1 MRENE
6 KPTLLTRR
14 HILASGVAMA
24 GTIPFLPITRVA
36 AAPEPGTA
44 KLRLTA
50 GTRTL
55 VVNGK
60 PARVF
65 SLIGPNGKPG
75 ITFSPGERF
84 HVDLANRAGTPTI
97 IHWHGQ
103 LPPWTQDGFPWPQTP
118 PIPAGDTQSY
128 DYAPIPGTFWM
139 HSHQGMQEQSLMT
152 APLIVHSIEDMRADR
167 QEVVLMLH
175 DFSFHTPEELLA
187 GLTKSNGSQSA
198 MPKSGTG
205 NSMDMSSGSMG
216 AMNMGSGMAMDLND
230 IDYDAF
236 LANDRTLADPEV
248 IRTEPGGRV
257 RLRLIN
263 AASATE
269 FWIDLGALTGTVVAA
284 DGHPVRPVRGTRL
297 PLAIA
302 QRLDVLI
309 DLPGNG
315 AYPIFAQV
323 EGKQARTGIVLA
335 ASGAPVSRL
344 AAEAAE
350 NAPPVDL
357 SLERRLEAVTS
368 LAPRAPDVTHRVILA
383 GAMAPYAWSLNN
395 EYWPN
400 VTPLMITRGQR
411 VAIEMLNHTMM
422 AHPMHLHGHAFQVV
436 AINGARL
443 AGAMRDT
450 VLVPPMSSVTIA
462 FDADN
467 QRVAIEMLNHTMMAH
482 PMHLHGHAFQVVA
495 IDGSPLAG
503 AMRDTVLV
511 PPMSSV
517 TIAFDADNP
526 GRWAFHCHILYHQVT
541 GMMTELRYPGI
552 I

>member
-6 KPTLLTRR
+6 KPALVTRR
-14 HILASGVAMA
+14 RLLASGVAMA
-24 GTIPFLPITRVA
+24 GTIPFLPVTRTA
-36 AAPEPGTA
+36 AAPEPRTA
-44 KLRLTA
+44 ELRLTA

-55 VVNGK
+55 AVNGK

-65 SLIGPNGKPG
+65 GLIGPNGKPG
-75 ITFSPGERF
+75 ITLSPGERF
-84 HVDLANRAGTPTI
+84 HVDLVNRAGASTI

-118 PIPAGDTQSY
+118 PIPAGDTHSY
-128 DYAPIPGTFWM
+128 DYAPIAGTFWM

-152 APLIVHSIEDMRADR
+152 APLIVHSAEDMRADR

-175 DFSFHTPEELLA
+175 DFSFHTPDELLA
-187 GLTKSNGSQSA
+187 GLTKSNGGQSA
-198 MPKSGTG
+198 MPKSGMGNNMNTG
-205 NSMDMSSGSMG
+205 SGGMG

-236 LANDRTLADPEV
+236 LANDRTFADPEV

-263 AASATE
+263 AASSTQ
-269 FWIDLGALTGTVVAA
+269 FWIDLGALTGTVIAA
-284 DGHPVRPVRGTRL
+284 DGQPVRPVRGTRL

-323 EGKQARTGIVLA
+323 EGKRAGTAIVLA

-344 AAEAAE
+344 AAEAGE

-357 SLERRLEAVTS
+357 SLERRLEAVTP

-383 GAMAPYAWSLNN
+383 GAMAPYAWSLNG

-400 VTPLMITRGQR
+400 VTPLMIATGQR

-422 AHPMHLHGHAFQVV
+422 PHPMHLHGHAFQVV
-436 AINGARL
+436 AINGAPL
-443 AGAMRDT
+443 AGAVRDT
-450 VLVPPMSSVTIA
+450 VLVPPM
-462 FDADN
+462 
-467 QRVAIEMLNHTMMAH
+467 
-482 PMHLHGHAFQVVA
+482 G
-495 IDGSPLAG
+495 
-503 AMRDTVLV
+503 
-511 PPMSSV
+511 SV

-526 GRWAFHCHILYHQVT
+526 GRWAFHCHNLYHMMT
-541 GMMTELRYPGI
+541 GMMTEVRYPAI